1 MAQNQLNKIAV
12 IRLSSLGDILLSTP
26 VIRALKQKYPNSEI
40 DFIVKEQYKDA
51 VKFNPNIS
59 NIIVYDP
66 GNVNSIKDELK
77 NNGYNLIIDLQNNFR
92 SRAIIQNINTEIKRF
107 HKPSI
112 KKFLFVRFK
121 INLMRELKTIPQM
134 YAEAADV
141 QLDENGLDLFIPDNI
156 EPQIEKVKSYIG
168 LCPGSKHFTK
178 CWPQEYFIDLGNS
191 LMSKGLDVAVIG
203 GKDDLIVCEYV
214 SGQIKGSINLCN
226 ENDLFQTAANIK
238 HCKAVVCNDSGLM
251 HTASA
256 VGIPVIAIF
265 GSTVKEFGFVPYHV
279 SNLILEN
286 KSLSCRP
293 CSHIG
298 LPECP
303 RKHFKCMM
311 EISPNSVLENLLQV
325 ISIS

>member
-1 MAQNQLNKIAV
+1 MTQNQPNKIAV

-66 GNVNSIKDELK
+66 GNVNSIKDEIK
-77 NNGYNLIIDLQNNFR
+77 NNRYDIIIDLQNNFR
-92 SRAIIQNINTEIKRF
+92 SRALIKNIRVETKRF

-112 KKFLFVRFK
+112 KKFLLVRFK

-141 QLDENGLDLFIPDNI
+141 QLDGNGLDLFIPDNI
-156 EPQIEKVKSYIG
+156 EPQIEKGKSYIG
-168 LCPGSKHFTK
+168 ICPGSKHFTK

-203 GKDDLIVCEYV
+203 GKDDRDVCEYV
-214 SGQIKGSINLCN
+214 SGQIKGSTILCN

-238 HCKAVVCNDSGLM
+238 QCKAVICNDSGLM

-279 SNLILEN
+279 RNLILEN

>member
-1 MAQNQLNKIAV
+1 MTQNQPNKIAV
-12 IRLSSLGDILLSTP
+12 IRLSSLGDILLTTP
-26 VIRALKQKYPNSEI
+26 VIRTLKQKYPNSEI
-40 DFIVKEQYKDA
+40 DFIVKEQYKDT

-59 NIIVYDP
+59 NIIVYDS
-66 GNVNSIKDELK
+66 GNVNSIKDEIK
-77 NNGYNLIIDLQNNFR
+77 NNRYDLIIDLQNNFR
-92 SRAIIQNINTEIKRF
+92 SRTLIKNSAAEIKRF
-107 HKPSI
+107 HKPTV
-112 KKFLFVRFK
+112 KKFLLVRFK

-141 QLDENGLDLFIPDNI
+141 QLDGNGLDLFIPDNI
-156 EPQIEKVKSYIG
+156 EPQIEKGKSYIG

-178 CWPQEYFIDLGNS
+178 CWSQEYFIDLGNS

-203 GKDDLIVCEYV
+203 GKDDINVCANV
-214 SGQIKGSINLCN
+214 SDQIKGSINLCN
-226 ENDLFQTAANIK
+226 ENNLFQTAANIK
-238 HCKAVVCNDSGLM
+238 QCKAVVCNDSGLM
-251 HTASA
+251 HATSA
-256 VGIPVIAIF
+256 VGIPIIAIF

-303 RKHFKCMM
+303 RKHFKCMK

>member
-1 MAQNQLNKIAV
+1 VAQNQLNKIAV

-40 DFIVKEQYKDA
+40 DFIVREQYKDA
-51 VKFNPNIS
+51 VKFNPHIS
-59 NIIVYDP
+59 DIIIYDP

-92 SRAIIQNINTEIKRF
+92 SRALIKNSDAEIKRF

-112 KKFLFVRFK
+112 KKFLLVRFK
-121 INLMRELKTIPQM
+121 INLLRAMMTIPQM

-156 EPQIEKVKSYIG
+156 EPQIERGKSYIG

-191 LMSKGLDVAVIG
+191 LMSKGFDVAVIG
-203 GKDDLIVCEYV
+203 GKDDLGVCEYV

-238 HCKAVVCNDSGLM
+238 QCKVVVCNDSGLM

-279 SNLILEN
+279 RNLLLEN

-298 LPECP
+298 LSECP
-303 RKHFKCMM
+303 RKHFKCMK

>member
-1 MAQNQLNKIAV
+1 MTQNQPNKIAV
-12 IRLSSLGDILLSTP
+12 IRLSSLGDMLLSTP
-26 VIRALKQKYPNSEI
+26 VIRALKRKYANSEI
-40 DFIVKEQYKDA
+40 DFIVREQYKDA

-59 NIIVYDP
+59 NIIIYDP
-66 GNVNSIKDELK
+66 GNINSIKDELK
-77 NNGYNLIIDLQNNFR
+77 NNGYDLIIDLQNNFR

-107 HKPSI
+107 HKPSV
-112 KKFLFVRFK
+112 KKFLLVRFK
-121 INLMRELKTIPQM
+121 INLLKALKTIPEM
-134 YAEAADV
+134 YAEAADI
-141 QLDENGLDLFIPDNI
+141 QLDGNGLDLFIPDNI
-156 EPQIEKVKSYIG
+156 EPKIEKRKSYIG
-168 LCPGSKHFTK
+168 ICPGSKHFTK

-191 LMSKGLDVAVIG
+191 LMSKGFDVAVIG
-203 GKDDLIVCEYV
+203 GKDDRVVCDHV
-214 SGQIKGSINLCN
+214 SSQIKGSINLCN

-238 HCKAVVCNDSGLM
+238 QCKAVICNDSGLM

-256 VGIPVIAIF
+256 VGIPVIVIF

-279 SNLILEN
+279 RNLILEN

-303 RKHFKCMM
+303 RKHFKCMK
-311 EISPNSVLENLLQV
+311 EISPNSVLQNLLQV